1 VGEPDV
7 DAAADRARGA
17 WVSALEAH
25 VRAAKKHEDAAT
37 LHARQGGIQSGD
49 RRNWIVW
56 LRSGPSLR
64 LKLARHPEWAND
76 APDWPQLDPDDI
88 GG

>member
-1 VGEPDV
+1 MHG
-7 DAAADRARGA
+7 
-17 WVSALEAH
+17 
-25 VRAAKKHEDAAT
+25 
-37 LHARQGGIQSGD
+37 QGGIQSGD

-56 LRSGPSLR
+56 LRRGPSLR